1 MLTSVPLYPLPLMD
15 SVIPMTP
22 SNTKLSVRSQTHD
35 SVRARK
41 MAPIFLEAPN
51 LWVRC
56 RRRFFFPKKLLHI
69 TKFTHTINGCCA
81 PNAGLQLSCPRCMAS
96 LSEPNICCTSASK
109 PGGGKR
115 GRLGGSLQ
123 SHLTCCSCNPELSNE
138 AQLQPALLLQRWK
151 TTLLLFGRVQ

>member
-1 MLTSVPLYPLPLMD
+1 M
-15 SVIPMTP
+15 
-22 SNTKLSVRSQTHD
+22 
-35 SVRARK
+35 
-41 MAPIFLEAPN
+41 
-51 LWVRC
+51 
-56 RRRFFFPKKLLHI
+56 LHI

-123 SHLTCCSCNPELSNE
+123 SHLKYCSCKPELPDD
-138 AQLQPALLLQRWK
+138 AQLQPAQLLLQGGKNNTLVVWAGSNSNHK
-151 TTLLLFGRVQ
+151 TGGPTRYVFLVQLDQEMTRKTKDKVKYVSPTWRASCIDM